1 MITDLLYRVRAL
13 LFRRSVERDLDDE
26 LQFHVEHQAAEYV
39 RRGLPQ
45 AEALRRARLDLAGPE
60 QVKEACRDAR
70 GTRWLE
76 DFVQDLRFGFRTLRK
91 DRGYTVAAV
100 GALAVGIG
108 ANAALFTLFTAIVL
122 KPLPVPDPAAV
133 VALHRSMAQ
142 SPFSLMSYADYAWYR
157 DHATLLSSVAA
168 EQPAHLRIVSP
179 AAEPLMGLFVSANY
193 LATFGV
199 APAAGRDFLPAEE
212 RLTAPPY
219 PMLISDN
226 YWQRRFARD
235 PSVLGRQVQVS
246 GIPMLI
252 VGVTPRDFMGTR
264 PDVPDVWPIMAAL
277 GDVARREQDRAA
289 LCCGVTA
296 HLKPGATLAQ
306 AQSEIAALT
315 ATLRGAY
322 PPEQRQW
329 NVRAEAA
336 VPFGPAARNF
346 RGLYLILQAAMA
358 LVLLIACS
366 NVAGLFLGRAA
377 ARQKEIALRLAIGAG
392 RGRIVR
398 QLVAECLLLAT
409 FAAAGSLF
417 VVWQLLETAVRF
429 AGPKVASGGG
439 SLALDVTPDYHVLLY
454 ILAVGSLAGI
464 SFALAPALHASR
476 PELAT
481 AMKEESTGGAD
492 KGRLRGWLVACQIGV
507 CLALLIGASMLA
519 ASSLRLL
526 SFDPGFQARG
536 VMTLSLSAPEE
547 AGYTGPAAVELRSR
561 IEQRLRALPNVAA
574 VASASHVPLG
584 NNARTTSVAADGAAA
599 LDSPYSYV
607 SRDYFDALRLP
618 LVRGRGFTAAEI
630 ASDAP
635 VAIVS
640 EALARKLWPGQD
652 PLGKRIAIGSRTAT
666 RFAGEQAPLS
676 ASSEVIAIAKDVY
689 NLTPAAPD
697 PAYLYLPWKR
707 DDTDRFLF
715 VRFSGDAPAA
725 FGAANEQI
733 RAVEPKLSIA
743 FDTLDHAITGG
754 EAAVSM
760 RVGAV
765 VFAAIGLIG
774 FALAAVGIASMVGYS
789 VARQTREI
797 GIRMA
802 LGAGHGQVV
811 RFLLAGTLRWIVGGV
826 VGGAALGV
834 GTSRVLSSLLQGIH
848 LLDPLV
854 LVAVCALTAGLG
866 LVAAWIPA
874 RRAARVDPATTLRA
888 Q

>member
-1 MITDLLYRVRAL
+1 
-13 LFRRSVERDLDDE
+13 
-26 LQFHVEHQAAEYV
+26 
-39 RRGLPQ
+39 
-45 AEALRRARLDLAGPE
+45 
-60 QVKEACRDAR
+60 
-70 GTRWLE
+70 
-76 DFVQDLRFGFRTLRK
+76 
-91 DRGYTVAAV
+91 
-100 GALAVGIG
+100 
-108 ANAALFTLFTAIVL
+108 
-122 KPLPVPDPAAV
+122 
-133 VALHRSMAQ
+133 
-142 SPFSLMSYADYAWYR
+142 
-157 DHATLLSSVAA
+157 
-168 EQPAHLRIVSP
+168 
-179 AAEPLMGLFVSANY
+179 
-193 LATFGV
+193 
-199 APAAGRDFLPAEE
+199 
-212 RLTAPPY
+212 
-219 PMLISDN
+219 
-226 YWQRRFARD
+226 
-235 PSVLGRQVQVS
+235 
-246 GIPMLI
+246 
-252 VGVTPRDFMGTR
+252 
-264 PDVPDVWPIMAAL
+264 
-277 GDVARREQDRAA
+277 
-289 LCCGVTA
+289 
-296 HLKPGATLAQ
+296 
-306 AQSEIAALT
+306 
-315 ATLRGAY
+315 
-322 PPEQRQW
+322 
-329 NVRAEAA
+329 
-336 VPFGPAARNF
+336 
-346 RGLYLILQAAMA
+346 
-358 LVLLIACS
+358 
-366 NVAGLFLGRAA
+366 
-377 ARQKEIALRLAIGAG
+377 
-392 RGRIVR
+392 
-398 QLVAECLLLAT
+398 
-409 FAAAGSLF
+409 
-417 VVWQLLETAVRF
+417 
-429 AGPKVASGGG
+429 
-439 SLALDVTPDYHVLLY
+439 
-454 ILAVGSLAGI
+454 
-464 SFALAPALHASR
+464 
-476 PELAT
+476 
-481 AMKEESTGGAD
+481 
-492 KGRLRGWLVACQIGV
+492 
-507 CLALLIGASMLA
+507 
-519 ASSLRLL
+519 
-526 SFDPGFQARG
+526 
-536 VMTLSLSAPEE
+536 
-547 AGYTGPAAVELRSR
+547 
-561 IEQRLRALPNVAA
+561 
-574 VASASHVPLG
+574 
-584 NNARTTSVAADGAAA
+584 
-599 LDSPYSYV
+599 
-607 SRDYFDALRLP
+607 
-618 LVRGRGFTAAEI
+618 VRGRGFTAAEI